1 MRSECKNRAQ
11 SDNMLNLPGKYIWL
25 ILILIPFCGDN
36 QAYSQPI
43 DSVSFRI
50 VPRYSFYSYEE
61 SGEILVHTPPSLVW
75 SNLKI
80 HITSA
85 GDTLFS
91 SSLVPRNKI
100 LRVPFNIARSPGN
113 YDVSAEIQVPGRNM
127 RFLSRSSLTILRYKP
142 NEVKTDNLTG
152 GLIVNR
158 KQFFPFGFYCYSPVH
173 PSLPEEEVVKGFNM
187 ISPYQKILPESLPER
202 EAYMDRCA
210 RIGLKVHYNLLSVA
224 GGGGVGSVIEGITPE
239 VKRERL
245 IEEINRFKDH
255 PALLA
260 WYISDEPNGYKI
272 PPSVLEEI
280 YMTVKK
286 TDPWHPV
293 SIVFMP
299 PVLSATRYS
308 GALDIVMAD
317 PYPVPDSP
325 ITLPGSAARQLRNE
339 FNGKKPVW
347 IVPQAFGGGELWSRE
362 PTIQEIRSMTYQAII
377 NGARGIQYFVREGLN
392 LFPKSVA
399 TWNECGRMALEI
411 AAITPWLLSDEEPF
425 GVQSDSRTIQTASAL
440 HNDQLLVMA
449 VNITNTPQKSAIMI
463 EGFRDGRARVLF
475 ENRFVSVSM
484 GIINDH
490 LPAYGSQVYLIDL
503 RRNRD
508 DVKPYPG
515 NLVRDPGFED
525 ISSPGVPAACYAWNM
540 GDRGATYFVDPR
552 EHYEGGHSLRMRTPE
567 DHKSVR
573 LRFFPFNVKKGRTYV
588 ISVWA
593 KSDPEQRPSPA
604 SLPQG
609 KKGSQAS
616 LKHQYFELSL
626 GTIGSKRFIPDN
638 EWKQYVMSVKVPLGD
653 EVPSRLNVLLSMP
666 GAGVAWFDMLQV
678 FEAVDLGRSVNP
690 ELRGEW

>member
-1 MRSECKNRAQ
+1 MRSEQKKRANA
-11 SDNMLNLPGKYIWL
+11 DNLLNLSVKHIWL
-25 ILILIPFCGDN
+25 LLYLITFSAN
-36 QAYSQPI
+36 QQAYSQTI

-50 VPRYSFYSYEE
+50 TPRFSFYSYEE
-61 SGEILVHTPPSLVW
+61 SGEILVHIPLSLAW
-75 SNLKI
+75 SNMKI
-80 HITSA
+80 DITSA
-85 GDTLFS
+85 EDTLFS
-91 SSLVPRNKI
+91 SSLVPGKKI
-100 LRVPFNIARSPGN
+100 LRVPFNIARDQKN
-113 YDVSAEIQVPGRNM
+113 YNVSAKIQVPGNNVQYLART
-127 RFLSRSSLTILRYKP
+127 SLTVLSYKP

-173 PSLPEEEVVKGFNM
+173 PTLPEEEVVKGFNM
-187 ISPYQKILPESLPER
+187 ISPYQKILPELLSER

-210 RIGLKVHYNLLSVA
+210 RIGMKVHYNLLSVA
-224 GGGGVGSVIEGITPE
+224 GGGGVASVIEGITPAG
-239 VKRERL
+239 KSERL
-245 IEEINRFKDH
+245 VEEINRFKDH

-272 PPSVLEEI
+272 PPSELEEI
-280 YMTVKK
+280 YRTVKK

-317 PYPVPDSP
+317 PYPIPDSP

-399 TWNECGRMALEI
+399 TWSECGRMALEI
-411 AAITPWLLSDEEPF
+411 AAITPWLLSDEEAF
-425 GVQSDSRTIQTASAL
+425 GVQSYSRNIQTASAL
-440 HNDQLLVMA
+440 HNDQLVVMA
-449 VNITNTPQKSAIMI
+449 VNITNEPQKTIIRI
-463 EGFRDGRARVLF
+463 EGVREARARVLF
-475 ENRFVSVSM
+475 ENRSVSVSL

-503 RRNRD
+503 RRSKE

-515 NLVRDPGFED
+515 NLIRDPGFED
-525 ISSPGVPAACYAWNM
+525 ISSPGTPAACYAWNM

-552 EHYEGGHSLRMRTPE
+552 EYFEGGHSLRMQTPE
-567 DHKSVR
+567 DNKSVR

-604 SLPQG
+604 GLPQG
-609 KKGSQAS
+609 EKSNPTS
-616 LKHQYFELSL
+616 LKGQYFELSL
-626 GTIGSKRFIPDN
+626 GNFGSKRFIPDS
-638 EWKQYVMSVKVPLGD
+638 EWKQYVMSVKVPLSD

-666 GAGVAWFDMLQV
+666 GAGVAWFDLLQV

-690 ELRGEW
+690 ELMGQW